1 MYAYAITREPLL
13 TGLHVLFTVIAQ
25 KNVIRCRNNTNKS
38 WFQLNTLNQKF
49 EILQIKSFLHM
60 YFCQGSKI
68 IIKSNNF
75 NVFDMNF
82 QRQIFISCFKQI
94 AWIILYDEGDL
105 R

>member
-1 MYAYAITREPLL
+1 
-13 TGLHVLFTVIAQ
+13 
-25 KNVIRCRNNTNKS
+25 
-38 WFQLNTLNQKF
+38 
-49 EILQIKSFLHM
+49 M